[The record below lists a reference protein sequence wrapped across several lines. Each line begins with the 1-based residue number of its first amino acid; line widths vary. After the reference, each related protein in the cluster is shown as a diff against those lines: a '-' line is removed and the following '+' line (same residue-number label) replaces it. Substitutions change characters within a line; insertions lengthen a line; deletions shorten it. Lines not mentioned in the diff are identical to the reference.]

1 MKKIIT
7 LLLSTLSV
15 SVLAQNNNFKMNVS
29 ANISSGCMVSIPNL
43 NFGDLTTSY
52 SASVDYKETRF
63 YTQISVLC
71 SKGTSYELKGQHA
84 PVLDYATEHNLTY
97 RAWFLPI
104 YHSSNPRED
113 EFVAYRLAFTDI
125 NGKLVKFG
133 DGVANAYPSP
143 NLTKVITSKG
153 TGKTQVTDFTV
164 RVWTYRMLT
173 PGNYSGYYTVTL
185 NY

>member
-1 MKKIIT
+1 MQPKDFELNKDLILDSNLGKTIT
-7 LLLSTLSV
+7 STKTEQVFNILSSKLKS
-15 SVLAQNNNFKMNVS
+15 NNLFIK
-29 ANISSGCMVSIPNL
+29 L
-43 NFGDLTTSY
+43 NFYESLIGKSNQE
-52 SASVDYKETRF
+52 ASDFRTR
-63 YTQISVLC
+63 
-71 SKGTSYELKGQHA
+71 
-84 PVLDYATEHNLTY
+84 
-97 RAWFLPI
+97 W
-104 YHSSNPRED
+104 
-113 EFVAYRLAFTDI
+113 FTDI

>member
-1 MKKIIT
+1 M
-7 LLLSTLSV
+7 
-15 SVLAQNNNFKMNVS
+15 LAQNNNLKMNVS

-125 NGKLVKFG
+125 NGKLV
-133 DGVANAYPSP
+133 
-143 NLTKVITSKG
+143 TSKG